1 MKNALRTFFLITVV
15 ALALAQGMGWTDSTW
30 LETAGVITGA
40 GCVLLVVERSIW
52 NFPIGIFSCGAYLVF
67 FAEGRLFADA
77 GLQVVFIVLNIVG
90 WIAWARGKVVTKPV
104 TRIGLT
110 ELTILAVM
118 FPAVWLGLAELLKAV
133 NGAAPVFD
141 AFVTA
146 LSLAAQWMLNRRH
159 VESWLAW
166 IVVDQVSVLL
176 YWSRGM
182 HLTAGLYAVFL
193 VMCVA
198 GLIEWRRALDSRFA
212 VDNAGR
218 K

>member
-1 MKNALRTFFLITVV
+1 MKNAIRLLFVLTAIALVV
-15 ALALAQGMGWTDSTW
+15 AKLFNWTESPW

-40 GCVLLVVERSIW
+40 GCVLLVIERSIW
-52 NFPIGIFSCGAYLVF
+52 NFPIGILSCAAYLIF
-67 FAEGRLFADA
+67 FAEGRLFAESR
-77 GLQVVFIVLNIVG
+77 LQIMFIVLNIFG
-90 WIAWARGKVVTKPV
+90 WISWARGKVETKPIS
-104 TRIGLT
+104 RIGLN
-110 ELTILAVM
+110 ELTILAVI
-118 FPAVWLGLAELLKAV
+118 FPALWLGLTRILEEV

-182 HLTAGLYAVFL
+182 HLTAGLYTVFL

-198 GLIEWRRALDSRFA
+198 GLIEWRRALDVRSS
-212 VDNAGR
+212 VDKPGR
-218 K
+218 